1 VAILFGGRSSERAVS
16 CVTAAGVMGAIDQ
29 DKYDVVPIGIAKSGQ
44 WVLASGDTSQW
55 SLSSSALPEV
65 QPSGQT
71 VTLAEVGGT
80 H

>member
-1 VAILFGGRSSERAVS
+1 
-16 CVTAAGVMGAIDQ
+16 
-29 DKYDVVPIGIAKSGQ
+29 PIGIAKSGQ

-80 H
+80 HQLVVTEPNAIPKELGSVDVVFPLLHGPWGED